1 MSNNSTGKNTS
12 NGKSTSKCACHQP
25 CDGIQ
30 ELQQVLAHGLRHER
44 QSLEGGLAI
53 PPVLF
58 GLEAHRRG
66 SVRRVPW
73 SSFPFLHGQVGQG
86 GAVGDLALQQGA
98 DLVRQAIVALDVGD
112 SQPCDVCLPLGLLL
126 APDGFTI

>member
-30 ELQQVLAHGLRHER
+30 EQQQVLAHGLHHER
-44 QSLEGGLAI
+44 QRLEGGLAI

-58 GLEAHRRG
+58 GLEAHQRG
-66 SVRRVPW
+66 YVLLVPC
-73 SSFPFLHGQVGQG
+73 PFLHGQVGQAG
-86 GAVGDLALQQGA
+86 TIGDVAVQEGLDI
-98 DLVRQAIVALDVGD
+98 VRQAAEALDVGD

>member
-1 MSNNSTGKNTS
+1 MSNGSTGKSTS

-53 PPVLF
+53 PHVHFELELDQRGLVL
-58 GLEAHRRG
+58 L
-66 SVRRVPW
+66 VPC
-73 SSFPFLHGQVGQG
+73 PLLHGLVGQ
-86 GAVGDLALQQGA
+86 ASAIGDLAPQEGL
-98 DLVRQAIVALDVGD
+98 DLVHQAAVALDAGD

>member
-30 ELQQVLAHGLRHER
+30 EQQQVLAHGLHHER
-44 QSLEGGLAI
+44 QRLEGGLAI
-53 PPVLF
+53 PLVLSE
-58 GLEAHRRG
+58 LEAHT

-112 SQPCDVCLPLGLLL
+112 SQPCWPPMGSPFE
-126 APDGFTI
+126 PDGFTI